1 MSLNI
6 SDFSI
11 FSMQKLNP
19 PAERGGAG
27 EVHYFRSSKTIV
39 GTPFQGFPQG
49 RNLMVGGLKSIH
61 GRSMGGL
68 KCILKMPVK
77 EFI

>member
-11 FSMQKLNP
+11 FSMQKLDP

-39 GTPFQGFPQG
+39 GTPLSGFPTG
-49 RNLMVGGLKSIH
+49 VEFDGG
-61 GRSMGGL
+61 GT
-68 KCILKMPVK
+68 
-77 EFI
+77 